1 MSSQRLSPERT
12 TLSDAPGNVTR
23 QPSPRPVAAVR
34 RCSNCNVEDRAE
46 TIEGE
51 YDAFGQP
58 KVEHHVTV
66 ELRYL
71 KVQTEAEAQTRLT
84 PHMRRRGW
92 KYKLF
97 QGRHAM
103 ERFVCRPCLRDL
115 SIMERDWAKKG
126 SGDTASNKDSYY
138 GALCE

>member
-1 MSSQRLSPERT
+1 
-12 TLSDAPGNVTR
+12 
-23 QPSPRPVAAVR
+23 
-34 RCSNCNVEDRAE
+34 VEDRAE

-51 YDAFGQP
+51 YDAFGKA

-71 KVQTEAEAQTRLT
+71 KVQTEAEAQTRMT

-97 QGRHAM
+97 QGRHAI

-115 SIMERDWAKKG
+115 SIMERDWASKAN
-126 SGDTASNKDSYY
+126 GDRASNKDSYY
-138 GALCE
+138 GALCD